1 MQSQDPFAIF
11 ETQQDPQINDMSK
24 PKKKVHLD
32 PMVQLESSIIA
43 QKFNKNNF
51 DADLE
56 MNEEGSDNE

>member
-32 PMVQLESSIIA
+32 NA
-43 QKFNKNNF
+43 QIFNKNNF